1 MLLSEGL
8 EKRYI
13 RILYIYIFLGGGGG
27 GGGGGRRGGAEG
39 EEGKSDNIDKK
50 KFSCFDFAVIN

>member
-13 RILYIYIFLGGGGG
+13 RILYIHFFFGGGGV
-27 GGGGGRRGGAEG
+27 AEG
-39 EEGKSDNIDKK
+39 EEGKPNNIDKK

>member
-13 RILYIYIFLGGGGG
+13 RILYIHFFLGGGV
-27 GGGGGRRGGAEG
+27 AEG
-39 EEGKSDNIDKK
+39 EEGKPNNIDKK

>member
-13 RILYIYIFLGGGGG
+13 RILYIHFFFWGGGGV
-27 GGGGGRRGGAEG
+27 AEG
-39 EEGKSDNIDKK
+39 EEGKPNNIDKK

>member
-13 RILYIYIFLGGGGG
+13 RILYIYIFFGGG
-27 GGGGGRRGGAEG
+27 RGGAEG

>member
-13 RILYIYIFLGGGGG
+13 RILYRYIFLGGGGG
-27 GGGGGRRGGAEG
+27 
-39 EEGKSDNIDKK
+39 EENTENIDKQR
-50 KFSCFDFAVIN
+50 FSCFDFAVIN

>member
-13 RILYIYIFLGGGGG
+13 RILYIHFFGWGGGV
-27 GGGGGRRGGAEG
+27 AEG
-39 EEGKSDNIDKK
+39 EEGKPNNIDKK

>member
-13 RILYIYIFLGGGGG
+13 RILYIHFFWVGRGGGV
-27 GGGGGRRGGAEG
+27 AEG
-39 EEGKSDNIDKK
+39 EEGKPNNIDKK

>member
-13 RILYIYIFLGGGGG
+13 RILYIYIFLGGG
-27 GGGGGRRGGAEG
+27 RGGAEG

>member
-8 EKRYI
+8 EKRYN
-13 RILYIYIFLGGGGG
+13 RILYIYFLGGG
-27 GGGGGRRGGAEG
+27 RGGAEG
-39 EEGKSDNIDKK
+39 EEGKPDNIDEK

>member
-13 RILYIYIFLGGGGG
+13 RILYIYILGGG
-27 GGGGGRRGGAEG
+27 RDGAEG

>member
-13 RILYIYIFLGGGGG
+13 RILYIHFFLVGRGGGGG
-27 GGGGGRRGGAEG
+27 GGGGG
-39 EEGKSDNIDKK
+39 EGKPNKIDKK

>member
-1 MLLSEGL
+1 MLLSDGL

-13 RILYIYIFLGGGGG
+13 RILYIHFLGGGGV
-27 GGGGGRRGGAEG
+27 AEG
-39 EEGKSDNIDKK
+39 EEGKPNNIDKK

>member
-1 MLLSEGL
+1 MSVLELTVLLSEGL

-13 RILYIYIFLGGGGG
+13 RILYIYIFLGGG
-27 GGGGGRRGGAEG
+27 RGGAEG